1 MTLTGVHTPLHTLAN
16 LSFLSA
22 PHPATTTPPN
32 NQPLH
37 AQQTAL
43 LFSWPYT
50 AAMTA
55 GVAEFLLEVQL
66 CPQLKQQQQ
75 LVSRTGLALVVL
87 GEALR
92 KLAMV
97 RRGG

>member
-1 MTLTGVHTPLHTLAN
+1 
-16 LSFLSA
+16 
-22 PHPATTTPPN
+22 
-32 NQPLH
+32 
-37 AQQTAL
+37 
-43 LFSWPYT
+43 
-50 AAMTA
+50 MTA